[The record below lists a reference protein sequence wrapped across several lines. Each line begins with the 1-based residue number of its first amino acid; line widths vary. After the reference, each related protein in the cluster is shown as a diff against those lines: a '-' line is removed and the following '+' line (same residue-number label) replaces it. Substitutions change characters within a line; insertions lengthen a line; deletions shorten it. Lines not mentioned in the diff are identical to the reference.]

1 MYYFAYYNF
10 ELIIRYLYFQKGS
23 LDGLIDKTQIIHHIS
38 QKKGFYLYHKR
49 GFYLFL
55 FMLLFSLENRYIL
68 HQT

>member
-38 QKKGFYLYHKR
+38 QKKGFYL
-49 GFYLFL
+49 FL